1 MINSDICHETIVKN
15 TTPLLSYSKD
25 RDYAEWKKAIKEKLI
40 ELSGFDLVAANAC
53 PPNMQIESEEER
65 DDCRIIRFTFE
76 SEVGETVPCYLVIP
90 KLGQKKYPVAITL
103 QGHSSGFHNSIGI
116 KKYPADENYHP
127 RGQFALQA
135 AKQGYI
141 ALAIE
146 QRSMGER
153 KPTRAN
159 RAKNDSCRFAGHVA
173 LMLGRTLLA
182 ERVWDISRA
191 IDLLENFEVAD
202 TDKIVIT
209 GNSGGGTASFY
220 AACLEERIKICAP
233 SCAFCPYPE
242 SILDIFHCICN
253 YIPSAYRYFDMQD
266 LACLIAPRSFIAIA
280 GKEDD
285 IFPIHGV
292 RRGFE
297 TVREIFKANGVE
309 GNCRLVETPKN
320 HWWCEDIVW
329 SAINEEASRLGWR

>member
-1 MINSDICHETIVKN
+1 MINSDFCHETLVKN
-15 TTPLLSYSKD
+15 TTPLLSYNKD
-25 RDYAEWKKAIKEKLI
+25 VNYSEWREAVKEKLVA
-40 ELSGFDLVAANAC
+40 LTGLDLVAQNTC
-53 PPNMQIESEEER
+53 PPNMQFVSEEDR

-76 SEVGETVPCYLVIP
+76 SEIGATVPCYLVIP
-90 KLGQKKYPVAITL
+90 KLGKKKYPVAITL
-103 QGHSSGFHNSIGI
+103 QGHSTGFHNSIGI

-135 AKQGYI
+135 AKNGYI

-153 KPTRAN
+153 KPTRPD
-159 RAKNDSCRFAGHVA
+159 RSKNDNCRFDGHVA

-182 ERVWDISRA
+182 ERIWDISKA
-191 IDLLENFEVAD
+191 IDMLVNFKEAD
-202 TDKIVIT
+202 TDKILIT

-220 AACLEERIKICAP
+220 AACCDERIKICAP

-242 SILDIFHCICN
+242 SILDLFHCVCN

-266 LACLIAPRSFIAIA
+266 LSCLIAPRNFIAIA

-297 TVREIFKANGVE
+297 TVREIYKANGAE

-329 SAINEEASRLGWR
+329 GAINEEAAKLGWK